1 MNVPNFLTVLRLLM
15 VPAMGVCLYSKLY
28 LPAAVLFLAA
38 SITDVAD
45 GFIAR
50 HFNQVTDFGKFFDPL
65 ADKLLSVTAL
75 VLLALNGRIQPE
87 NAFLNWIIPVLV
99 VAKEALIGIGGLIV
113 YKKRKIVRGA
123 SWYGKGAT
131 VFFFVAILLLMI
143 DSTVRLGR
151 AFLVIAFICSVFAL
165 IMYARVYFR
174 ISAGGSETP
183 ETVRE

>member
-1 MNVPNFLTVLRLLM
+1 MNVPNFLTLLRLIM
-15 VPAMGVCLYSKLY
+15 VPAMGVCLYKELY
-28 LPAAVLFLAA
+28 VPSAIIFLTA
-38 SITDVAD
+38 SVTDVVD

-75 VLLALNGRIQPE
+75 IMLAVNSRIQPE

-99 VAKEALIGIGGLIV
+99 VTKEALIGIGGLLV
-113 YKKRKIVRGA
+113 YRKRKIVRGA

-131 VFFFVAILLLMI
+131 VSFFVAILFLMI
-143 DSTVRLGR
+143 DKTVHIGR
-151 AFLVIAFICSVFAL
+151 AFLVVAFVCSVFAL

-174 ISAGGSETP
+174 ISVSGTEAGSVKE
-183 ETVRE
+183 